1 MEIYKILPKD
11 INIVLAFDIFK
22 KINNRDKPK
31 DKKYNNRQ
39 LRNMFIVAMQN
50 LKYMGYVGATRQQ
63 TFLFK
68 KNFFAKPSIATKQLK
83 KEDKEK
89 DDKELEKTMGNVF
102 KGEGQMVKQ
111 EVIPSRT
118 KRV

>member
-1 MEIYKILPKD
+1 MKGDGSNFDEAFSSSQENMTLLMEIYKILPKD

-50 LKYMGYVGATRQQ
+50 LKYMGYVGATRQ
-63 TFLFK
+63 
-68 KNFFAKPSIATKQLK
+68 
-83 KEDKEK
+83 
-89 DDKELEKTMGNVF
+89 
-102 KGEGQMVKQ
+102 
-111 EVIPSRT
+111 
-118 KRV
+118 